1 MDDVDRI
8 EAGTTWVE
16 YDGPPFLDPTD
27 GRSGTFV
34 DVCQSLT
41 EAELEQLCGYW
52 EWRADLARR
61 DIDRW
66 WCWTVVRFGR
76 ALLAGRQDARQRRH
90 QWF

>member
-1 MDDVDRI
+1 MGDVNRI
-8 EAGTTWVE
+8 YAGTTWVTD
-16 YDGPPFLDPTD
+16 DGPPYVNPTD

-34 DVCQSLT
+34 QVCLSLND
-41 EAELEQLCGYW
+41 AELEELCCYW

-76 ALLAGRQDARQRRH
+76 RVIAGRQETRKH
-90 QWF
+90 SHGWF